1 MNEQNMTQKSLLIS
15 ACMSM
20 GFMISPLSL
29 VVLGNSA
36 GLIGQWLLW
45 ILPFIAMIN
54 LWTASIYMR
63 FRQGLCPS
71 GSLKP
76 TDSTPKSKWILTI
89 LQLSSLIPFCIGAST
104 LILAMAGYVFNEIFL
119 FWFPNLLFSICFL
132 ILVVTVNL
140 IGSSISRSFQ
150 SLAVVIFLG
159 SMILLLI
166 LGVLN
171 WEEPIF
177 ETQNISF
184 MISVDW
190 RPVVLV
196 FWLFMAAELSLYHD
210 EVYQNV
216 RAQPFSLLFAFVGCF
231 VIFWLWGLASL
242 YFASL
247 ERLSESTVPHSIVAR
262 AISEENGRKIMGI
275 AILTGSFASVNTL
288 LAGVTS
294 VMTSMAKSRHIF
306 SILNRKVFGG
316 NAAMI
321 ILFLGILCMLLTG
334 IAGKEITN
342 TFTNSGFYS
351 WLISYAG
358 INLFALWQLLHSGR
372 DKNKTLMVGG
382 FLATMIYMVGAAVL
396 IATDPDLLMVIGF
409 MIGFF
414 VFSIITVGFS
424 RYYYGF
430 SGSNIEVKL
439 IR

>member
-1 MNEQNMTQKSLLIS
+1 MNEQNMSPKSLLIT

-36 GLIGQWLLW
+36 GLTGQLLLW

-54 LWTASIYMR
+54 LWTASIYIR
-63 FRQGLCPS
+63 FRQVLCPS

-76 TDSTPKSKWILTI
+76 NDSTLKSKWILTI

-140 IGSSISRSFQ
+140 LGSSISRIFQ

-159 SMILLLI
+159 SMLLLLI
-166 LGVLN
+166 LGILN
-171 WEEPIF
+171 WEDSVF
-177 ETQNISF
+177 ETQNIPF
-184 MISVDW
+184 MIFVDW
-190 RPVVLV
+190 RPVFFV

-210 EVYQNV
+210 EVYQSV
-216 RAQPFSLLFAFVGCF
+216 RAQPISLLFAFVGCF

-247 ERLSESTVPHSIVAR
+247 ERLAESTVPHSLVAR
-262 AISEENGRKIMGI
+262 AISEENGRKIMGV
-275 AILTGSFASVNTL
+275 AILTGSFASVNIL

-294 VMTSMAKSRHIF
+294 AMASMAKSRQIF

-316 NAAMI
+316 NAAML

-334 IAGKEITN
+334 MAGKEFTN
-342 TFTNSGFYS
+342 TFTNSGFYV

-358 INLFALWQLLHSGR
+358 INLFALWQLPHSGVN
-372 DKNKTLMVGG
+372 KNKTLILAG
-382 FLATMIYMVGAAVL
+382 FLAAIIYMVGAAVL
-396 IATDPDLLMVIGF
+396 IATDPGLVMVIGF

-414 VFSIITVGFS
+414 ALSIITVVFS
-424 RYYYGF
+424 RYYYGLYV
-430 SGSNIEVKL
+430 SKHRI
-439 IR
+439 

>member
-1 MNEQNMTQKSLLIS
+1 MNEQKMTQKSLLIT

-36 GLIGQWLLW
+36 GLMGQWLLW

-54 LWTASIYMR
+54 LWTASIYTR
-63 FRQGLCPS
+63 FRQVLCPS

-76 TDSTPKSKWILTI
+76 KESTLKSKWILSI
-89 LQLSSLIPFCIGAST
+89 LQLGSLIPFCIGAST
-104 LILAMAGYVFNEIFL
+104 LILAMAGYAFNEIFL

-150 SLAVVIFLG
+150 SLAVMIFLG
-159 SMILLLI
+159 SMLLLLI

-171 WEEPIF
+171 WEEPVF

-184 MISVDW
+184 MRSVDL

-231 VIFWLWGLASL
+231 VIFWLWGLTSL

-294 VMTSMAKSRHIF
+294 VMTFMAKSRHIF

-334 IAGKEITN
+334 MAGKEITS
-342 TFTNSGFYS
+342 TLTNSGFYI
-351 WLISYAG
+351 WLILYAG
-358 INLFALWQLLHSGR
+358 FNLFALGQLHHSGQN
-372 DKNKTLMVGG
+372 KNKTLMAAG
-382 FLATMIYMVGAAVL
+382 FLAAIIYMVGAAVL
-396 IATDPDLLMVIGF
+396 IATDPDSLMVIGF
-409 MIGFF
+409 MMGFF
-414 VFSIITVGFS
+414 IFSIIIVAFS
-424 RYYYGF
+424 RYFYGL
-430 SGSNIEVKL
+430 SGSKHRIKS
-439 IR
+439 